1 MQLCDIPVGKSVQ
14 IWDVKYIVLSQSVG
28 KTAVITERIQEKMEY
43 GQTGEY
49 KDSYIR
55 RYCIEDFYR
64 KILHDI
70 GSENI
75 LPHFVDLQADDGT
88 GIDKSCYDFV
98 SVLTKSRYRRYRQY
112 LPPIEAWWWLSTR
125 ISYGDSPGLQRNAC
139 CVCSDGVPYWDGCD
153 DRCGVRPFLVLN
165 SEISL
170 L

>member
-14 IWDVKYIVLSQSVG
+14 IGDVKYIVLSQSVG

-55 RYCIEDFYR
+55 RYCIDDFYR
-64 KILHDI
+64 KVLHDI
-70 GSENI
+70 GAGNI
-75 LPHFVDLQADDGT
+75 LPHFVDLQAEDGT

-112 LPPIEAWWWLSTR
+112 LPPLGDWWWLSTR
-125 ISYGDSPGLQRNAC
+125 VSYDDSLGYQRDAC
-139 CVCSDGVPYWDGCD
+139 YVFSDGVPNWLDCD
-153 DRCGVRPFLVLN
+153 YRYGVRPFLVLK

>member
-1 MQLCDIPVGKSVQ
+1 MQLCDIPVGKSVK
-14 IWDVKYIVLSQSVG
+14 IGDVKYIVLSQSVG
-28 KTAVITERIQEKMEY
+28 KTAVITEHIQEKMEY

-70 GSENI
+70 GAENI
-75 LPHFVDLQADDGT
+75 LPHFVDLQAEDGT

-112 LPPIEAWWWLSTR
+112 LPPLGEWWWLSTR
-125 ISYGDSPGLQRNAC
+125 VSYDDSLDCQRYAC
-139 CVCSDGVPYWDGCD
+139 YVGSDGVPGWGGCGS
-153 DRCGVRPFLVLN
+153 RGGVRPFLVLN